1 MIYLQLYFLAGVL
14 HDPPYTEGG
23 SEMPYRE
30 ERETRRLGEPSR
42 FVFPRTSKHKTAP
55 VVKTGA
61 VLRLRIVKAPSLR
74 ELDCRSAARL
84 REQPIISDESE

>member
-55 VVKTGA
+55 VAKTGA
-61 VLRLRIVKAPSLR
+61 VLRLRIVKALSL
-74 ELDCRSAARL
+74 
-84 REQPIISDESE
+84 IHI

>member
-1 MIYLQLYFLAGVL
+1 LHKNLTKKARTKLFAQKSPRYFGGFTTINYRAVVIYLQLYFLAGVL

-42 FVFPRTSKHKTAP
+42 FVFIRHIKRGS
-55 VVKTGA
+55 VN
-61 VLRLRIVKAPSLR
+61 
-74 ELDCRSAARL
+74 
-84 REQPIISDESE
+84 